1 MLKQKYEKC
10 ILIDSEYTKQQID
23 LVVND
28 FEDVLYLFFSDN
40 AKVEEY
46 IRSKAVSF
54 LCIDIPYD
62 IQQYKKNIFLR
73 VSFACAIAEYYQ
85 SEMLLLVCDSRKF
98 FCDTKVVD
106 DYIKKIAKVIFYGTK
121 SRICFQYMNMLAE
134 KRVKDFTNSPDLRTG
149 SNKVLVLYSGGLDCS
164 VAYKLSTLFAK
175 DISLLFFDYGQRNV
189 VEEESS
195 CKRILREEKRKN
207 LHFIK
212 INLYSFFETISN
224 KCGLLSREINLTV
237 ENKELEYVPFRNTIF
252 ISIAL
257 CMCQAD
263 NINMIV
269 TGSQNDDAISPD
281 NSSLYYDAL
290 NELISMQYGTKEIY
304 LNPILKKIGG
314 KKETIQLGD
323 ALGVDFENTWTCHK
337 ESQDSQR
344 RIQCGECVDCR
355 ARYAAFKELGL
366 EDPVSYKIIPRNI

>member
-1 MLKQKYEKC
+1 MLMQKYEKC
-10 ILIDSEYTKQQID
+10 ILIDSEYTKQQMD

-28 FEDVLYLFFSDN
+28 LEDVLYLFFSDN
-40 AKVEEY
+40 GKVEEY
-46 IRSKAVSF
+46 IRSKTVSF

-73 VSFACAIAEYYQ
+73 ISLACAISEYYH
-85 SEMLLLVCDSRKF
+85 SEVLLLVCDSSKF
-98 FCDTKVVD
+98 ICETKVVD

-121 SRICFQYMNMLAE
+121 SRIRFQYMNMLAG
-134 KRVKDFTNSPDLRTG
+134 KGVQVFPNSPNLRTG
-149 SNKVLVLYSGGLDCS
+149 SNKVLMLFSGGLDCS
-164 VAYKLSTLFAK
+164 VAYKLSTLFAT
-175 DISLLFFDYGQRNV
+175 DITLLFFDYGQRNV

-195 CKRILREEKRKN
+195 CKRILQEEKRKN
-207 LHFIK
+207 LHFINK
-212 INLYSFFETISN
+212 NLNSFFKTISN
-224 KCGLLSREINLTV
+224 KCGLLSREINLTD

-290 NELISMQYGTKEIY
+290 NELISIQYGTKEIY

-314 KKETIQLGD
+314 KKEIIQLGD

>member
-1 MLKQKYEKC
+1 MLRQKYNKC
-10 ILIDSEYTKQQID
+10 ILIDSEYTKQQMD

-40 AKVEEY
+40 EKVEEY
-46 IRSKAVSF
+46 LTNKAVSF

-62 IQQYKKNIFLR
+62 IQQYEKNIFLR
-73 VSFACAIAEYYQ
+73 ISFASAVAEYYQ
-85 SEMLLLVCDSRKF
+85 SEMLLLVCDSRNF
-98 FCDTKVVD
+98 FYETKVVD

-121 SRICFQYMNMLAE
+121 SKICFQYMNMLAE
-134 KRVKDFTNSPDLRTG
+134 KHVKDFTNSPDLGTG
-149 SNKVLVLYSGGLDCS
+149 SNKVMVLYSGGLDCS
-164 VAYKLSTLFAK
+164 VAYKLATLFAK

-189 VEEESS
+189 VEEKSS
-195 CKRILREEKRKN
+195 CRGIFRGEKRKN
-207 LHFIK
+207 IHYIK
-212 INLYSFFETISN
+212 INLNSFFESISN
-224 KCGLLSREINLTV
+224 NCGLLSREINLTD

-257 CMCQAD
+257 CICQTK
-263 NINMIV
+263 NIHMIV
-269 TGSQNDDAISPD
+269 TGSQNDDVISPD

-290 NELISMQYGTKEIY
+290 NELISMQYGTKQIY

-323 ALGVDFENTWTCHK
+323 ILGVDFENTWTCHK

-344 RIQCGECVDCR
+344 RIQCGECIDCR

-366 EDPVSYKIIPRNI
+366 QDPVMYKIIPRNI